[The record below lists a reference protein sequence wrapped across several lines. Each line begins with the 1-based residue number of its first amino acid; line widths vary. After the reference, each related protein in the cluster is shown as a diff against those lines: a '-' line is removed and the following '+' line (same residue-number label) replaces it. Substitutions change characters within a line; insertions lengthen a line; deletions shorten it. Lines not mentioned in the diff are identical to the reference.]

1 MKAREKYGVIF
12 MVLGYGLINLSL
24 LDNSTRQAL
33 AFSSFGVAAIFAL
46 PENLYDIF
54 KRRKAQSYGIAIFV
68 LLYCFF
74 IKATLGT
81 YGEYGANKYP
91 YLLIVVILTFFS
103 FPTLLKND
111 RALELF
117 SKLLFYVSLV
127 YCLFAIFYSN
137 PNEGRRS
144 EMGLNPAI
152 MARLCMIA
160 GIYIASVIYY
170 KGVNALRV
178 LILLLS
184 ISAVFFTATK
194 TPVPVFIASFYFVTA
209 RKLNLKKG
217 LRILFF
223 LTIGLIALY
232 LVLTYVVP
240 EQYSSRILSPEG
252 LSYENQS
259 TEGNR
264 LQLYGLALAII
275 QDNFWGVGFGGFA
288 KFHSF
293 IVAPHNLFL
302 EAAVEMGTLIALLF
316 LLWSMRALLI
326 VRKIPLEN
334 GIYST
339 FVSILYVYSFI
350 SMLFAGELTIQSFLF
365 YLTGT
370 YLLFHYRKMGTGKND
385 VTNTRNSHLAT

>member
-170 KGVNALRV
+170 KGINTLRV

-194 TPVPVFIASFYFVTA
+194 TPVPVFIASFYFVTT
-209 RKLNLKKG
+209 RNLNLQKI
-217 LRILFF
+217 LRIVFF
-223 LTIGLIALY
+223 LTLGIITLY
-232 LVLTYVVP
+232 GVLTYFVP
-240 EQYSSRILSPEG
+240 EQYSSRILNPEE

-259 TEGNR
+259 VEGNR
-264 LQLYGLALAII
+264 LQLYDLAVRII
-275 QDNFWGVGFGGFA
+275 PDNLGGVGFGGFA

-302 EAAVEMGTLIALLF
+302 EAAVEMGILIATLF
-316 LLWSMRALLI
+316 LFWSVKILFI
-326 VRKIPLEN
+326 VRRIPLEN

-339 FVSILYVYSFI
+339 FVSVLYVYFFI
-350 SMLFAGELTIQSFLF
+350 SMLFGGELTIQSFFF
-365 YLTGT
+365 YLIGT
-370 YLLFHYRKMGTGKND
+370 YLLFFRSKNVGGKKR
-385 VTNTRNSHLAT
+385 VTSTQIIHG